1 MKLSNLIIGSTFAAL
16 ACSNAVPMKFDALR
30 GNDPHSA
37 KKVPK
42 LSKRGDSTVY
52 ADMFYEGGVIFA
64 SRMVVNGTEVFARL
78 DTGSSDFWVYAPNNP
93 YCSSNGGG
101 EIAFPAAST
110 TLSVSSEAAT
120 IDCEA
125 RGVLNIDVEVLEGDH
140 PTFLIGYADTTV
152 AAGVYLDGVVTFG
165 NATLN
170 DFTFGVANISNST
183 PICGLSFE
191 HTESTGYIYQNLP
204 SALKQTGL
212 IKRTA
217 FSMWLDGENAEGYI
231 LFGGIDHSKYD
242 GELVTLPL
250 IAGQN
255 MSQPSTF
262 NVNLNSI
269 VIYDGESEVEVL
281 SNTTSVLFDSGT
293 SEVYLPPNAV
303 ENIAEALK
311 ATYSDSWG
319 QYLVRCPEQSTNITF
334 GFNFDGLK
342 VDIPLETFLV
352 ATDSSHKECA
362 LNIFAGTKG
371 VNYILGDVFLQE
383 VYVVFDLEGLQLRV
397 APVNNNNDTAEIE
410 VLEAAK
416 TPSGGFNNETLTA
429 TVSWNGLLT
438 TVALQETTDSLS
450 EAPTSSYGLSTS
462 MTASESSS
470 TTKSKNIA
478 VQMVSTCTLSSLIA
492 FVVMML

>member
-16 ACSNAVPMKFDALR
+16 AFSNAVPMKFDVLR
-30 GNDPHSA
+30 GNDFHSA
-37 KKVPK
+37 KKIPK
-42 LSKRGDSTVY
+42 LSKRGDGTVY
-52 ADMFYEGGVIFA
+52 ADMFYEGGIFFG
-64 SRMVVNGTEVFARL
+64 SRMVVNGTEIFALL
-78 DTGSSDFWVYAPNNP
+78 DTGSSDFWVNAPNNP
-93 YCSSNGGG
+93 YCSSNRGG
-101 EIAFPAAST
+101 EIVFPAASET
-110 TLSVSSEAAT
+110 ISVSSEAAT
-120 IDCEA
+120 IDCEEY
-125 RGVLNIDVEVLEGDH
+125 GILDVDVEVLEGDH
-140 PTFLIGYADTTV
+140 PTFVIGYGDTTV
-152 AAGVYLDGVVTFG
+152 AAGVYLDGVVTIG
-165 NATLN
+165 NATLS
-170 DFTFGVANISNST
+170 DFTFGVANVSNAT

-191 HTESTGYIYQNLP
+191 QTESTHYIYQNLP

-231 LFGGIDHSKYD
+231 LFGGIDHSKYE

-250 IAGQN
+250 VAGQN

-269 VIYDGESEVEVL
+269 DINDGEVEIEVL

-383 VYVVFDLEGLQLRV
+383 SC
-397 APVNNNNDTAEIE
+397 T
-410 VLEAAK
+410 
-416 TPSGGFNNETLTA
+416 
-429 TVSWNGLLT
+429 
-438 TVALQETTDSLS
+438 S
-450 EAPTSSYGLSTS
+450 E
-462 MTASESSS
+462 
-470 TTKSKNIA
+470 
-478 VQMVSTCTLSSLIA
+478 QQQ
-492 FVVMML
+492 